1 MKPRKA
7 KIRRKTSETN
17 IELELVLDGSGKSA
31 IQSGIGFLDHMLV
44 LLSQH
49 SGADLTLKA
58 AGDLDVDEHHLVE
71 DVGIVLGQAL
81 AEALGGKEGIER
93 YGASLIPMDEVLAA
107 VAIDLSGRF
116 AFVTDYRPQRESVGD
131 LPTELVVHFFRSL
144 ALEARMTLHI
154 KMLEPGENEHHR
166 IEAIFKAFARAL
178 RASVRI
184 DPQLGD
190 AVPSSKG
197 RL

>member
-17 IELELVLDGSGKSA
+17 IELELFLDGSGKA
-31 IQSGIGFLDHMLV
+31 EIESGIGFLDHMLV
-44 LLSQH
+44 LLCQH
-49 SGADLTLKA
+49 SRMDLTLKA

-93 YGASLIPMDEVLAA
+93 YGSSLVPMDEVLTA

-116 AFVTDYRPQRESVGD
+116 AFVADYRPARESVGD
-131 LPTELVVHFFRSL
+131 LPTELVAHFFRSL
-144 ALEARMTLHI
+144 AQESRMSLHI

-166 IEAIFKAFARAL
+166 IEAVFKAFARAL
-178 RASVRI
+178 RVAVAI
-184 DPQLGD
+184 DPALGN

>member
-81 AEALGGKEGIER
+81 AEALGGKEGLER